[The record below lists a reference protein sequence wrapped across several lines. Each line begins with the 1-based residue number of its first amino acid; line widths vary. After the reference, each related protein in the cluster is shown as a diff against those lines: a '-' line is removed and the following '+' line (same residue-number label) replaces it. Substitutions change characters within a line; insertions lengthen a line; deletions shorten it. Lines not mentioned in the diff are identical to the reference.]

1 MNTAGKR
8 ASHPICPGLAH
19 SQKKGT
25 PMMLSKPDQTPPR
38 LERTTLEKKYKER
51 HDLEFPSKHRYIESN
66 RIRKRVLWVV
76 CVLFAA
82 FSFQSSIL
90 LPKGSKTMASLSFS
104 HWTPYMREN
113 MVEWF
118 LISLLRTTNCSLI
131 TSCPASPLYLYAIRR
146 SSVIQQL
153 RILLSLPS

>member
-8 ASHPICPGLAH
+8 TSHPICPGLAH

-82 FSFQSSIL
+82 FFLFNHRYCFPEVPKQWL
-90 LPKGSKTMASLSFS
+90 LCLSL
-104 HWTPYMREN
+104 TE
-113 MVEWF
+113 
-118 LISLLRTTNCSLI
+118 
-131 TSCPASPLYLYAIRR
+131 
-146 SSVIQQL
+146 L
-153 RILLSLPS
+153 RICVKTWLSYFSSLCCGQRIAPSLRVARLLLCIYMPYDVVR